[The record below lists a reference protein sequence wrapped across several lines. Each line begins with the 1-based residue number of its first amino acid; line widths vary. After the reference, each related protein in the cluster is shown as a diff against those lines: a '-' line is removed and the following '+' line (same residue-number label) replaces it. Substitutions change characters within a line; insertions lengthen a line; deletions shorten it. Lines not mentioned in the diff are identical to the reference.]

1 MTRLRSLRIRHLVLP
16 FVLAALALRAFI
28 PAGAMPDANGNLSFE
43 TKMCSTLDGSRS
55 ETAELPG
62 EAPAASGPHCEF
74 CGLPPLG
81 APFAQT
87 PRLPDALPI
96 DAPRDVVAQISEI
109 APARAPSARA
119 PPVA

>member
-1 MTRLRSLRIRHLVLP
+1 MLP

-28 PAGAMPDANGNLSFE
+28 PAGAMPDGNGDLSFQ
-43 TKMCSTLDGSRS
+43 TKMCSTQGGDSS

-62 EAPAASGPHCEF
+62 EAPAVPGMHCEF

-87 PRLPDALPI
+87 HRIPGSLPDLPP
-96 DAPRDVVAQISEI
+96 ADVTAQISEFT
-109 APARAPSARA
+109 PARAPSARA
-119 PPVA
+119 PPAA